1 MALFFFPLS
10 RHLLRD
16 ILGDDR
22 MASTDRAWLREQ
34 APIQQAQHR
43 HAELELRIHR
53 QRLEKGGLC

>member
-22 MASTDRAWLREQ
+22 MASTERAWLREHTSIQ
-34 APIQQAQHR
+34 AVEHR
-43 HAELELRIHR
+43 RVELERDIHR
-53 QRLEKGGLC
+53 LRLEKGGLC